1 MFTGIIR
8 FTGEIIGIQSF
19 SHGKRLQIKAEEVFI
34 KQLEEG
40 ISSVSIDGACHT
52 VEKIQ
57 GNSFIVF
64 SSFETLRRSTIE
76 NLKKG
81 SRVNLEL
88 PVTPESFLDGHIV
101 QGHIDG
107 IGRISSIQ
115 KKGET
120 YLYRFLTENSILK
133 YLVEKDSIAI
143 DGISLTIFDI
153 DSSSFRVALIPQTM
167 KHTTLC
173 SKHEG
178 DTVNIEINVMAKYAE
193 KFFKKNVKV

>member
-19 SHGKRLQIKAEEVFI
+19 SYGKRLQIKAEEVFI

-173 SKHEG
+173 SKHED